1 MCGGRPDRSPEPRD
15 VASGETGAPVPRSFL
30 ERRSQLELDQRLA
43 VETFHRRRFET
54 IVGQHPA
61 RLALELLEGPDALSR
76 EELLRRREAVYALL
90 RVDDQDPL
98 ELVDAID
105 RADVDARE
113 VFDVDAGLGDDVGHR
128 SRSVYSGREL
138 LDEFLGALCE
148 GGFHDYLVE
157 AGFVSAA
164 QSRGVGVIGETEN
177 RNVRIGVRDLVG
189 VDPSDIRNHE
199 IRRVDAVDRD
209 EVITRKKS
217 FELAAKVEVDSR
229 QQDRR
234 HVTRV
239 TLRVTTPQRLW
250 RVLRSP
256 AWRG

>member
-1 MCGGRPDRSPEPRD
+1 
-15 VASGETGAPVPRSFL
+15 
-30 ERRSQLELDQRLA
+30 
-43 VETFHRRRFET
+43 
-54 IVGQHPA
+54 
-61 RLALELLEGPDALSR
+61 
-76 EELLRRREAVYALL
+76 
-90 RVDDQDPL
+90 
-98 ELVDAID
+98 
-105 RADVDARE
+105 
-113 VFDVDAGLGDDVGHR
+113 
-128 SRSVYSGREL
+128 VYSGREL
-138 LDEFLGALCE
+138 LDEVLGALCE

-157 AGFVSAA
+157 AGFVSAS

-177 RNVRIGVRDLVG
+177 RDIRIGVRDLVR

-239 TLRVTTPQRLW
+239 TLRVTTP
-250 RVLRSP
+250 
-256 AWRG
+256 